1 MGRDGQRRYRRME
14 PLEVS
19 IHAPA
24 WGATSGLL
32 HRSASRCCFNPRA
45 RMGRDPQIR
54 VTRQPCCQFQSTRPH
69 GARRPTFVGKTGE
82 ELFQSTRPHGARL
95 ARVSWGRQSRRFQST
110 RPHGARHG
118 HPGLGHVAGLVSIH
132 APAWGATVPV
142 RQVGRQVSFQSTRPH
157 GARRAHGGERGG
169 QELVSIHAPAWGAT
183 PEPGPLQPP
192 KRRFNPR
199 ARMGRDTGSSSA
211 RRSDGVS
218 IHAPA
223 WGATLDWLKLNAGG

>member
-45 RMGRDPQIR
+45 RMGRAPQIR

-110 RPHGARHG
+110 RPHGARPCPSARSG
-118 HPGLGHVAGLVSIH
+118 ARFRFNPRARMGRDGRMVVSEE
-132 APAWGATVPV
+132 AKSW
-142 RQVGRQVSFQSTRPH
+142 FQSTRPH
-157 GARRAHGGERGG
+157 GARRLSLDLYSR
-169 QELVSIHAPAWGAT
+169 L
-183 PEPGPLQPP
+183 
-192 KRRFNPR
+192 N
-199 ARMGRDTGSSSA
+199 D
-211 RRSDGVS
+211 VS

-223 WGATLDWLKLNAGG
+223 WGATLVVARPVVAMAFQSTRPHGARRWIGSSSTRADDRFNPRARMGRDSACRWRIR